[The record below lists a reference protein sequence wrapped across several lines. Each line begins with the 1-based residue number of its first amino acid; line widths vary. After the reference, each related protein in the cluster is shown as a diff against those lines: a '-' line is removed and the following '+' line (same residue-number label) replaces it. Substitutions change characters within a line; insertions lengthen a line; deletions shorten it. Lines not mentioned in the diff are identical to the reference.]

1 MKIKKIDLF
10 ILSINILFFI
20 YYSFQLLV
28 FTDEFALRNIGAF
41 NHAIAGLSEILGII
55 FLSLSIGL
63 IIILY
68 KGIENQLPLFITILL
83 IQLIISLNFWRYIL
97 TNSPGETDLFT
108 ISINA
113 SIFSFCSLLTILFI
127 FNNKKYF

>member
-55 FLSLSIGL
+55 LFSLSLAL
-63 IIILY
+63 ILIFLKNYSNQIPLY
-68 KGIENQLPLFITILL
+68 LTIFTFEFLV
-83 IQLIISLNFWRYIL
+83 SLNLWRYVF
-97 TNSPGETDLFT
+97 TNSPGNT
-108 ISINA
+108 SIEIIMLNA
-113 SIFSFCSLLTILFI
+113 FVFSLASLSMLIVLFI
-127 FNNKKYF
+127 KK